1 MMRTGTSGT
10 PTMTRSEKLKE
21 HNMFRSLRE
30 VLRLN
35 LSQPVQAYGVAHVL
49 CQNAWPNQCHSEN
62 SSETRTCTTWPT
74 NLLLVKPRKIYSTIR
89 ISNFKNA

>member
-1 MMRTGTSGT
+1 MTLFLRKNRLSHRTTMMRTGTSGT

-35 LSQPVQAYGVAHVL
+35 LRGCEVPYVL
-49 CQNAWPNQCHSEN
+49 
-62 SSETRTCTTWPT
+62 
-74 NLLLVKPRKIYSTIR
+74 KDMM
-89 ISNFKNA
+89 F